1 MITHSITP
9 YVIQQPPKQENN
21 KDISVRFYGKYGTE
35 EHKRFIHKRVLENNK
50 YQAGDHCKINGG
62 VGVVVHVAEEYENA
76 EWRGLECLILEV
88 FLYTE
93 NDTQMFH
100 PGRLKEHKV

>member
-1 MITHSITP
+1 MITHLIAP
-9 YVIQQPPKQENN
+9 YVNQEPAKQQQPDN
-21 KDISVRFYGKYGTE
+21 SVRFRGTFGTE

-50 YQAGDHCKINGG
+50 FHPGDHCKINGG
-62 VGVVVHVAEEYENA
+62 VGVVVHVAEEYEDA